1 MKMQTFRKPHQWLNF
16 WLEKYTDV
24 LSTLKY
30 SGEQRK
36 QCWAIL
42 KQFLEELPGN
52 PRNIS
57 LEAVEKF
64 ISEAPEERALP
75 VTIFYQKIAPSKP
88 HIEMLKKY
96 DRPVTAH
103 AAGGAADPQEQ
114 FSELLSSRD
123 FSPRTVKNY
132 TSSLAQFLKW
142 SQESKVPVSP
152 ETIATYCTYLAQEK
166 KLAPRTV
173 ALHSAAL
180 KLYCKMI
187 VCPGAVDTDI

>member
-30 SGEQRK
+30 SADQRK
-36 QCWAIL
+36 QCWSIL
-42 KQFLEELPGN
+42 KLFLEKLPGN

-64 ISEAPEERALP
+64 IAEAPEERALP

-96 DRPVTAH
+96 DRP
-103 AAGGAADPQEQ
+103 AASNGTGSAGNPQEQ
-114 FSELLSSRD
+114 FNELLSSRN

-142 SQESKVPVSP
+142 SEENKAAASL
-152 ETIATYCTYLAQEK
+152 ETIETYCTYLAQEK

-180 KLYCKMI
+180 KLYCKLI
-187 VCPGAVDTDI
+187 VAPGAAETDV

>member
-42 KQFLEELPGN
+42 KLFLEELPGN

-64 ISEAPEERALP
+64 IAVAPEERALP

-88 HIEMLKKY
+88 HIEMLKKF
-96 DRPVTAH
+96 DRPVTAT
-103 AAGGAADPQEQ
+103 AAGGAADPLEQ
-114 FSELLSSRD
+114 FNTLLASRD

-132 TSSLAQFLKW
+132 TSSLAQFFKW
-142 SQESKVPVSP
+142 SEETGATVSP
-152 ETIATYCTYLAQEK
+152 ETIDTYCIYLAQEK

-180 KLYCKMI
+180 KLYHKMI
-187 VCPGAVDTDI
+187 VSPGVADTNV